1 MRDMIPNRQRK
12 MTWCQGAFAAILLL
26 TYFAMSAAVLTAGN
40 RGSDQFWYENEM
52 GSLLAGAAPCTNCY
66 FPGPIFRNGTLV
78 GSNYFIHHTAAH
90 YLAWPASTIFGP
102 FHGWVGTSILLTVLS
117 AMLLA
122 DLAFRLTARKIWA
135 LATFGGYLLAPP
147 VVWYSLNM
155 LQESYF
161 AFWITL
167 SLYAVVRS
175 ARSVWWGFIAFSV
188 LALGKLLHPF
198 FPILF
203 FVYVVTS
210 PWILPSIKQRRVVF
224 AMVGVAAGLFVL
236 AFYLEPMMETTH
248 TGTSTLTAAEGHT
261 HLSGYM
267 EYDVI
272 DPTFSLL
279 ATKTVRSVKKHFQV
293 LKTKTVVFYIPFY
306 TTIVGVMMLVFRI
319 QGRRKRLRILSG
331 FALLAVAAYAGITCV
346 HQVQARYCLLA
357 FPATF
362 LGFIIWLSGAHQK
375 ENMMKF
381 SRIALIAMVAW
392 VIVSVGVDTM
402 MVRSL
407 CREAKEDHK
416 AVTTIQKLLNE
427 VPSDQRIAGVLPLA
441 GSTQGIR
448 MAYSTIPRP
457 FLHLLDFHL
466 QDPRTSTVL
475 AKYRPEYI
483 LIDNQIPNK
492 QAVSDLYAFGMRA
505 ALVKQGA
512 TASLYQVSWMPLP

>member
-1 MRDMIPNRQRK
+1 MIPNYQGK
-12 MTWCQGAFAAILLL
+12 MRWCQGVFAVILLL
-26 TYFAMSAAVLTAGN
+26 TYFAMAAAVLTAGN

-52 GSLLAGAAPCTNCY
+52 GSLLAGTAPYTNCY
-66 FPGPIFRNGTLV
+66 FPGPIFRNETLV

-175 ARSVWWGFIAFSV
+175 ARSVWWGFIAFGV

-210 PWILPSIKQRRVVF
+210 TWILP
-224 AMVGVAAGLFVL
+224 
-236 AFYLEPMMETTH
+236 
-248 TGTSTLTAAEGHT
+248 
-261 HLSGYM
+261 
-267 EYDVI
+267 
-272 DPTFSLL
+272 
-279 ATKTVRSVKKHFQV
+279 
-293 LKTKTVVFYIPFY
+293 
-306 TTIVGVMMLVFRI
+306 
-319 QGRRKRLRILSG
+319 
-331 FALLAVAAYAGITCV
+331 C
-346 HQVQARYCLLA
+346 
-357 FPATF
+357 
-362 LGFIIWLSGAHQK
+362 
-375 ENMMKF
+375 
-381 SRIALIAMVAW
+381 
-392 VIVSVGVDTM
+392 
-402 MVRSL
+402 
-407 CREAKEDHK
+407 
-416 AVTTIQKLLNE
+416 
-427 VPSDQRIAGVLPLA
+427 
-441 GSTQGIR
+441 
-448 MAYSTIPRP
+448 P

-492 QAVSDLYAFGMRA
+492 QAVSDLYAFGIQA
-505 ALVKQGA
+505 VLVKQGVI
-512 TASLYQVSWMPLP
+512 ASLYQVSWMPLFKDVTAYTLTLKQKAL